1 MTPPD
6 HPSAAL
12 PLDERPVLRVRDQ
25 GELVAAV
32 PAMLGFH
39 PRESLVLMAT
49 GGRSGR
55 RLGLTL
61 RVDLPPP
68 GHPDYAE
75 HVEIIVASAVR
86 GLLLDDPAG
95 AIAVVVSE
103 PGPARGD
110 PPEAPPHLLLAGRV
124 GLALEEQRVQVH
136 ALLWTERTA
145 GGARW
150 ACYEP
155 CGCAGLVPDPAATP
169 FVAAVV
175 AEGRVV
181 HTDRAALQALV
192 APAEPARL
200 RRREKLLIKATD
212 GELEGDAA
220 GIVVDPVAGLAV
232 VDAAITDAAA
242 GRLVLSDA
250 GVVALATALGI
261 GEVRAAALQHC
272 LGLRAA
278 AAEQLWAAL
287 ARETPDPE
295 AAEPATL
302 LAVSALLRGD
312 GALANIALDRAE
324 RAWPGHAFSTLVR
337 GAAEAGLRPSL
348 VRALLRDRAPAD
360 GDQRA
365 TR

>member
-1 MTPPD
+1 M
-6 HPSAAL
+6 SF
-12 PLDERPVLRVRDQ
+12 
-25 GELVAAV
+25 G
-32 PAMLGFH
+32 MG
-39 PRESLVLMAT
+39 
-49 GGRSGR
+49 GGRGSGWDLLGSLR
-55 RLGLTL
+55 R
-61 RVDLPPP
+61 
-68 GHPDYAE
+68 E
-75 HVEIIVASAVR
+75 
-86 GLLLDDPAG
+86 
-95 AIAVVVSE
+95 
-103 PGPARGD
+103 GD
-110 PPEAPPHLLLAGRV
+110 LAGRRV
-124 GLALEEQRVQVH
+124 GAATARRVASFARPYRRHITVFLGTVVLGAGIGVATPVLAGQVINALSPVREGAGGTVVRLALM
-136 ALLWTERTA
+136 
-145 GGARW
+145 
-150 ACYEP
+150 
-155 CGCAGLVPDPAATP
+155 
-169 FVAAVV
+169 
-175 AEGRVV
+175 
-181 HTDRAALQALV
+181 
-192 APAEPARL
+192 
-200 RRREKLLIKATD
+200 I
-212 GELEGDAA
+212 
-220 GIVVDPVAGLAV
+220 AGLAV
-232 VDAAITDAAA
+232 VDAAINDTAA

-272 LGLRAA
+272 LGPRAA

>member
-1 MTPPD
+1 MTPPAD
-6 HPSAAL
+6 HPPVAL
-12 PLDERPVLRVRDQ
+12 PVDHRPVLRVRDQ

-68 GHPDYAE
+68 EHPDYAE
-75 HVEIIVASAVR
+75 HAELVVAAAVR
-86 GLLLDDPAG
+86 GVLLDEPAG

-103 PGPARGD
+103 SGD
-110 PPEAPPHLLLAGRV
+110 PPEAVPHRLVAGRV
-124 GLALEEQRVQVH
+124 ALALEERHVPVQ
-136 ALLWTERTA
+136 ALMWTERTG

-155 CGCAGLVPDPAATP
+155 CGCAGLVPDPATTP

-181 HTDRAALQALV
+181 HADRTELHALV
-192 APAEPARL
+192 APADSARI
-200 RRREKLLIKATD
+200 RRREEALIRATD
-212 GELEGDAA
+212 GDPVPGGPIIVDPAA
-220 GIVVDPVAGLAV
+220 GILV
-232 VDAAITDAAA
+232 VDAAIADAAA
-242 GRLVLSDA
+242 GRLALSDA
-250 GVVALATALGI
+250 AILALATALGI
-261 GEVRAAALQHC
+261 HEVRAEALRRCAGPHAA
-272 LGLRAA
+272 G
-278 AAEQLWAAL
+278 AEQLWAAL
-287 ARETPDPE
+287 TRETPDPE

-302 LAVSALLRGD
+302 LAMSALLRGD

-324 RAWPGHAFSTLVR
+324 RAWPGHAFAALVR
-337 GAAEAGLRPSL
+337 RAAAAGLRPAAIREML
-348 VRALLRDRAPAD
+348 LGRAMRGGR
-360 GDQRA
+360 
-365 TR
+365 